1 MELVYP
7 IYLDVPMMTAFLA
20 SLEGGLIEKAD
31 IERKSGDAK
40 EITRSAS
47 FGVKISQLLS
57 GIVGG
62 GIKADFSKKMSESL
76 EAQYRST
83 VQFPDTTLFIR
94 LRSLLMEKGVLV
106 SIHSKSDLEG
116 TSLGNFVEIQGLAV
130 PSPVYQIRRL
140 FSQLEPIIKAA
151 YNITDSQLDQ
161 EILRLETAKPGDVF
175 KLGEEEVV
183 IQNNKHKSTISEII
197 KITQKSKQNESSLYQ
212 MIGQALTILLPEDAT
227 DVVLIQSDEFRAMC
241 RVYPEYVRNQRVQDI
256 YDASWR
262 CIGKVIATIRD
273 GEKFDL
279 LKGAPISYF
288 ARDQFPALVSSL
300 NTESISV
307 EVTESVIKGPSIIIA
322 TMAVFS

>member
-40 EITRSAS
+40 ERTRSVS
-47 FGVKISQLLS
+47 FGVKISDLLS

-62 GIKADFSKKMSESL
+62 GAEAGLSKKLSESL

-83 VQFPDTTLFIR
+83 VQFPNTTLFIR
-94 LRSLLMEKGVLV
+94 LRSLLMERGVLV
-106 SIHSKSDLEG
+106 SIGSKGDLESV
-116 TSLGNFVEIQGLAV
+116 SLGNLVEFQGLAI
-130 PSPVYQIRRL
+130 PSPAYQIRRL
-140 FSQLEPIIKAA
+140 FSQLEPIIKAF
-151 YNITDSQLDQ
+151 YNIADSQLDQ
-161 EILRLETAKPGDVF
+161 EVLKLETAKPGDTI

-183 IQNNKHKSTISEII
+183 IQNNK
-197 KITQKSKQNESSLYQ
+197 QKSIIREMVKVAQKAKQSESSLYQ
-212 MIGQALTILLPEDAT
+212 MIGQALTGLLPEDAT
-227 DVVLIQSDEFRAMC
+227 DVVLIQADDFRAMC

-262 CIGKVIATIRD
+262 CIGKVIAVIRE
-273 GEKFDL
+273 GEEFDL
-279 LKGAPISYF
+279 LRGSPISYF
-288 ARDQFPALVSSL
+288 ARDQFPALASSL
-300 NTESISV
+300 NTENISV
-307 EVTESVIKGPSIIIA
+307 EVTESVIQGPSVIIA